1 MPSTVYKSDLSEITF
16 GHETGVRLEHDYAA
30 GTSFTQASCTHN
42 DGTTITHPAN
52 ANIVTGLRVTGST
65 GIPTDAYVAAILSA
79 TTFQLSATTTA
90 GSQNQTLTFDPDFK
104 FIAGGG
110 DKDTVSDTSVIS
122 FRGGQEDTPVFQGIL
137 EYPNGMLVGSKVI
150 FTIGSSSPEWDTQDD
165 YAVSGRMFTIIK
177 QEVATSGDNN
187 GCTEITI
194 TPALKTDHSSV
205 DKDSKTNDV
214 MTILP
219 FTTPAMD
226 VGMQH
231 ADAANESAES
241 VLTDQFIGLVST
253 VALPETKVDLKRYH
267 VVGLGRDVA
276 VQVPGRFTNV
286 GGSFECNIHNGRWFY
301 YCLGHEVVSAP
312 EVRQNGHTNDTF
324 SLSSAVYSGDSYIA
338 FDSSGSTNPAIG
350 GTDIGVGDYIF
361 LLGGDNTEGVDKID
375 VQSYRDTNVNAEVF
389 TNATCVTTDTD
400 ASITIDSTAKLI
412 VGMSVS
418 GTGIPT
424 GATVSSVTNATSF
437 ELSANATASNNPITL
452 TFDPRDISAWPNVD
466 ATQIIDKAMKEE
478 ARRIVAI
485 TVTGGAGKVWLDDP
499 LQFSYEDNTVVKFA
513 RYAANDSNGSPHRN
527 TTTGAI
533 TKPVSHLFFSRTT
546 VPSFAME
553 VSVRRRDI
561 DSNDGTTDGGTGDSK
576 QLTRVFRGC
585 KVKDFSL
592 TTDTDA
598 ALRLTANFDSALC
611 YTDTGRLEASNKGDR
626 YNTHRLFEDTA
637 NTEVKRKV
645 SGIGKG
651 TQKPFMFYNGSI
663 SMLGTTL
670 GQVVSFTL
678 NGKTGVEQ
686 YYTIGASNIANS
698 ATDQV
703 PFAGTRNP
711 TLAVE
716 GKTEYDL
723 EMEIIVDDPLF
734 YHNMR
739 RAVENFD
746 DTDETAQTDSDMIRL
761 SFTKQVS
768 SGTAESIDILMDD
781 YYIVEAPLPV
791 PEDKGPLMAKLKILP
806 KSVKVIAVDTV
817 IHA

>member
-1 MPSTVYKSDLSEITF
+1 MPSTVYKGDLSEITF
-16 GHETGVRLEHDYAA
+16 GHETGVRLEHGYASA
-30 GTSFTQASCTHN
+30 FTFTASFET
-42 DGTTITHPAN
+42 GAN
-52 ANIVTGLRVTGST
+52 AANAPHQDLV
-65 GIPTDAYVAAILSA
+65 
-79 TTFQLSATTTA
+79 
-90 GSQNQTLTFDPDFK
+90 K
-104 FIAGGG
+104 
-110 DKDTVSDTSVIS
+110 DTSVIVLS
-122 FRGGQEDTPVFQGIL
+122 GGSANTPVNAGIL
-137 EYPNGMLVGSKVI
+137 EYPNGMLVGSKVV
-150 FTIGSSSPEWDTQDD
+150 FTIASSSPNWDTQDD
-165 YAVSGRMFTIIK
+165 YAVSGRMYTIIK
-177 QEVATSGDNN
+177 QEVCNDANN
-187 GCTEITI
+187 NNDGKTEITV
-194 TPALKTDHSSV
+194 TPALKTNHTAADQA
-205 DKDSKTNDV
+205 SKANDV

-219 FTTPAMD
+219 FTTPAID
-226 VGMQH
+226 VGMEH
-231 ADAANESAES
+231 ADAANASAES
-241 VLTDQFIGLVST
+241 VLTDQFVGLVST

-267 VVGLGRDVA
+267 VVGLGRDIA

-301 YCLGHEVVSAP
+301 YCLGHEVVNAAT
-312 EVRQNGHTNDTF
+312 VRQDGHASDTF
-324 SLSSAVYSGDSYIA
+324 SLSTAAYSGDSYIA

-361 LLGGDNTEGVDKID
+361 LLGGDNTEGVDKVD

-389 TNATCVTTDTD
+389 TDATCDYNNDPT
-400 ASITIDSTAKLI
+400 ITMDSTAKLI

-418 GTGIPT
+418 GTGIPN
-424 GATVSSVTNATSF
+424 GATVSSITNSTTF
-437 ELSANATASNNPITL
+437 ELSASTTGGSVTNGTL
-452 TFDPRDISAWPNVD
+452 TFDPRDISAWPNVN

-499 LQFSYEDNTVVKFA
+499 LQFSYEDNTVVEFA
-513 RYAANDSNGSPHRN
+513 RYATDSSNGSPHRD
-527 TTTGAI
+527 TTTGAL
-533 TKPVSHLFFSRTT
+533 TNPVNHLFFSRTT

-598 ALRLTANFDSALC
+598 ALRMNVNFDSALC
-611 YTDTGRLEASNKGDR
+611 YTDTGRLETTDADGTAASPGDR

-637 NTEVKRKV
+637 NTEVKRKI

-686 YYTIGASNIANS
+686 YYTIGAANIANS

>member
-1 MPSTVYKSDLSEITF
+1 MPSTVYKGDLSEITF
-16 GHETGVRLEHDYAA
+16 GHETGVRLEHGYA
-30 GTSFTQASCTHN
+30 GSFKFTASFDPN
-42 DGTTITHPAN
+42 DPAPAN
-52 ANIVTGLRVTGST
+52 APHQDLV
-65 GIPTDAYVAAILSA
+65 
-79 TTFQLSATTTA
+79 
-90 GSQNQTLTFDPDFK
+90 K
-104 FIAGGG
+104 
-110 DKDTVSDTSVIS
+110 DTSVIVLS
-122 FRGGQEDTPVFQGIL
+122 GGTEDSPVFSGIL

-150 FTIGSSSPEWDTQDD
+150 FTIASSSPDWSTDDD
-165 YAVSGRMFTIIK
+165 YAVSGRMYTIIK
-177 QEVATSGDNN
+177 QEVSVDSTGQNN
-187 GCTEITI
+187 NKTEITV
-194 TPALKTDHSSV
+194 TPALKTNHTAA
-205 DKDSKTNDV
+205 DKDSKANDV

-219 FTTPAMD
+219 FTTPAID

-231 ADAANESAES
+231 ASAANASAES
-241 VLTDQFIGLVST
+241 VLTDQFVGLVST

-276 VQVPGRFTNV
+276 VQVPGKFTNT

-301 YCLGHEVVSAP
+301 YCLGHEVVNATG
-312 EVRQNGHTNDTF
+312 VRQDGHANDTF
-324 SLSSAVYSGDSYIA
+324 SLSAAAYSGDSYIA
-338 FDSSGSTNPAIG
+338 FDSSGSTNPVVG
-350 GTDIGVGDYIF
+350 SVGVGVGDYIF

-375 VQSYRDTNVNAEVF
+375 VQSYRDTNVNAEIF
-389 TNATCVTTDTD
+389 TDATCDYNNDPT
-400 ASITIDSTAKLI
+400 ITMDSTAKLI
-412 VGMSVS
+412 VGMAVS

-424 GATVSSVTNATSF
+424 GATVSSITNSTTF
-437 ELSANATASNNPITL
+437 ELSASTTGGSVDNGTL
-452 TFDPRDISAWPNVD
+452 TFDPRDVTAWPNVN

-499 LQFSYEDNTVVKFA
+499 LQFSYENNTVVEFA
-513 RYAANDSNGSPHRN
+513 RYAADDSNGSPHRN
-527 TTTGAI
+527 TTTGALSN
-533 TKPVSHLFFSRTT
+533 PVSHLFFSRTT
-546 VPSFAME
+546 IPSFAME
-553 VSVRRRDI
+553 VSIRRRDI

-585 KVKDFSL
+585 KVKDWSL

-598 ALRLTANFDSALC
+598 ALRLSANFDSALC

-637 NTEVKRKV
+637 NTEVKRKD
-645 SGIGKG
+645 SGIAKG

-686 YYTIGASNIANS
+686 YYTIGAANIANS

-746 DTDETAQTDSDMIRL
+746 NIDETAQTDADMIRL

-768 SGTAESIDILMDD
+768 SGVAESIDILMDD

>member
-16 GHETGVRLEHDYAA
+16 GHETGIRLEHGYASA
-30 GTSFTQASCTHN
+30 FTFTASFET
-42 DGTTITHPAN
+42 GAN
-52 ANIVTGLRVTGST
+52 AANAPHQDLV
-65 GIPTDAYVAAILSA
+65 
-79 TTFQLSATTTA
+79 
-90 GSQNQTLTFDPDFK
+90 K
-104 FIAGGG
+104 
-110 DKDTVSDTSVIS
+110 DTSVIVLS
-122 FRGGQEDTPVFQGIL
+122 GGSANTPVNAGIL

-150 FTIGSSSPEWDTQDD
+150 FTIASSSPNWDTQDD
-165 YAVSGRMFTIIK
+165 YAVSGRMYTIIK
-177 QEVATSGDNN
+177 QEVCNDANNDND
-187 GCTEITI
+187 GKTEITV
-194 TPALKTDHSSV
+194 TPALKTNHTAADQA
-205 DKDSKTNDV
+205 SKANDV

-219 FTTPAMD
+219 FTTPAID
-226 VGMQH
+226 VGMEH
-231 ADAANESAES
+231 ADAANASAES
-241 VLTDQFIGLVST
+241 VLTDQFVGLVST

-301 YCLGHEVVSAP
+301 YCLGHEVVNAAT
-312 EVRQNGHTNDTF
+312 VRQDGHASDTF

-338 FDSSGSTNPAIG
+338 FDSSGSTNPAINSV
-350 GTDIGVGDYIF
+350 DVGVGDYVF
-361 LLGGDNTEGVDKID
+361 LLGGDNTDGVDKVD
-375 VQSYRDTNVNAEVF
+375 VQTYRDTGVGGGL
-389 TNATCVTTDTD
+389 D
-400 ASITIDSTAKLI
+400 AD
-412 VGMSVS
+412 
-418 GTGIPT
+418 
-424 GATVSSVTNATSF
+424 
-437 ELSANATASNNPITL
+437 
-452 TFDPRDISAWPNVD
+452 AWPNVN

-499 LQFSYEDNTVVKFA
+499 LQFSYEDNTVVEFA
-513 RYAANDSNGSPHRN
+513 RYAADDSNGSPHRN

-611 YTDTGRLEASNKGDR
+611 YTDTGRLEGTNKGDR

-686 YYTIGASNIANS
+686 YYTIGAANIANS

-746 DTDETAQTDSDMIRL
+746 DTDEADQIDSDMIRL

>member
-16 GHETGVRLEHDYAA
+16 GHETGIRLEHGYASA
-30 GTSFTQASCTHN
+30 FTFTASFET
-42 DGTTITHPAN
+42 GAN
-52 ANIVTGLRVTGST
+52 AANAPHQDLV
-65 GIPTDAYVAAILSA
+65 
-79 TTFQLSATTTA
+79 
-90 GSQNQTLTFDPDFK
+90 K
-104 FIAGGG
+104 
-110 DKDTVSDTSVIS
+110 DTSVIVLS
-122 FRGGQEDTPVFQGIL
+122 GGSANTPVNAGIL

-150 FTIGSSSPEWDTQDD
+150 FTIASSSPNWDTQDD
-165 YAVSGRMFTIIK
+165 YAVSGRMYTIIK
-177 QEVATSGDNN
+177 QEVCNDANNDND
-187 GCTEITI
+187 GKTEITV
-194 TPALKTDHSSV
+194 TPALKTNHTAADQA
-205 DKDSKTNDV
+205 SKANDV

-219 FTTPAMD
+219 FTTPAID
-226 VGMQH
+226 VGMEH
-231 ADAANESAES
+231 ADAANASAES
-241 VLTDQFIGLVST
+241 VLTDQFVGLVST

-312 EVRQNGHTNDTF
+312 TVKQDGHASDTF
-324 SLSSAVYSGDSYIA
+324 SLSAAAYSGDSYIT
-338 FDSSGSTNPAIG
+338 FDSSGSTNPAINSV
-350 GTDIGVGDYIF
+350 DVGVGDYIF
-361 LLGGDNTEGVDKID
+361 LDGNTLVTGGDATGNSATNVINMVD
-375 VQSYRDTNVNAEVF
+375 VQTYRDTG
-389 TNATCVTTDTD
+389 
-400 ASITIDSTAKLI
+400 
-412 VGMSVS
+412 VG
-418 GTGIPT
+418 GGL
-424 GATVSSVTNATSF
+424 AA
-437 ELSANATASNNPITL
+437 
-452 TFDPRDISAWPNVD
+452 DAWPNVN
-466 ATQIIDKAMKEE
+466 ATQIIDKAIKVE

-499 LQFSYEDNTVVKFA
+499 LQYSYDDNTVVEFA
-513 RYAANDSNGSPHRN
+513 RYAADSSNGSPHRD
-527 TTTGAI
+527 TTTGAL
-533 TKPVSHLFFSRTT
+533 TNPVNHLFFSRTT

-686 YYTIGASNIANS
+686 YYTIGAANIANS

-746 DTDETAQTDSDMIRL
+746 DTDEADQIDSDMIRL

>member
-16 GHETGVRLEHDYAA
+16 GHETGIRLEHGYASA
-30 GTSFTQASCTHN
+30 FTFTASFET
-42 DGTTITHPAN
+42 GAN
-52 ANIVTGLRVTGST
+52 AANAPHQDLV
-65 GIPTDAYVAAILSA
+65 
-79 TTFQLSATTTA
+79 
-90 GSQNQTLTFDPDFK
+90 K
-104 FIAGGG
+104 
-110 DKDTVSDTSVIS
+110 DTSVIVLS
-122 FRGGQEDTPVFQGIL
+122 GGSANTPVNAGIL

-150 FTIGSSSPEWDTQDD
+150 FTIASSSPNWDTQDD
-165 YAVSGRMFTIIK
+165 YAVSGRMYTIIK
-177 QEVATSGDNN
+177 QEVCNDANNDND
-187 GCTEITI
+187 GKTEITV
-194 TPALKTDHSSV
+194 TPALKTNHTAADQA
-205 DKDSKTNDV
+205 SKANDV

-219 FTTPAMD
+219 FTTPAID
-226 VGMQH
+226 VGMEH
-231 ADAANESAES
+231 ADAANASAES
-241 VLTDQFIGLVST
+241 VLTDQFVGLVST

-301 YCLGHEVVSAP
+301 YCLGHEVVNAAT
-312 EVRQNGHTNDTF
+312 VRQDGHASDTF

-338 FDSSGSTNPAIG
+338 FDSSGSTNPAINSV
-350 GTDIGVGDYIF
+350 DVGVGDYVF
-361 LLGGDNTEGVDKID
+361 LLGGDNTDGVDKVD
-375 VQSYRDTNVNAEVF
+375 VQTYRDTGVGGGL
-389 TNATCVTTDTD
+389 D
-400 ASITIDSTAKLI
+400 AD
-412 VGMSVS
+412 
-418 GTGIPT
+418 
-424 GATVSSVTNATSF
+424 
-437 ELSANATASNNPITL
+437 
-452 TFDPRDISAWPNVD
+452 AWPNVN

-499 LQFSYEDNTVVKFA
+499 LQFSYEDNTVVEFA
-513 RYAANDSNGSPHRN
+513 RYAADSSNGSPHRD
-527 TTTGAI
+527 TTTGAL
-533 TKPVSHLFFSRTT
+533 TNPVNHLFFSRTT

-686 YYTIGASNIANS
+686 YYTIGAANIANS

-746 DTDETAQTDSDMIRL
+746 DTDEADQIDSDMIRL

>member
-16 GHETGVRLEHDYAA
+16 GHETGVTLEHDYAA
-30 GTSFTQASCTHN
+30 GTSFTDATCDYN
-42 DGTTITHPAN
+42 DAVTITNDAN
-52 ANIVTGLRVTGST
+52 AAIVTGLRVTGT
-65 GIPTDAYVAAILSA
+65 GIPTDAYVASIVSSNAAGA
-79 TTFQLSATTTA
+79 TTSFTLSVATTGGAVTN
-90 GSQNQTLTFDPDFK
+90 GTLTFDPDFK

-110 DKDTVSDTSVIS
+110 DKDTVKDTSVIS
-122 FRGGQEDTPVFQGIL
+122 FRGGQEDTPVYEGIL

-150 FTIGSSSPEWDTQDD
+150 FTIASSSPEWDTQDD

-194 TPALKTDHSSV
+194 TPALKTLHETL
-205 DKDSKTNDV
+205 DKESKANDV

-219 FTTPAMD
+219 FTTPAID

-231 ADAANESAES
+231 ADAANASAES
-241 VLTDQFIGLVST
+241 VLTDQFVGLVST

-312 EVRQNGHTNDTF
+312 EVRQDGHASDTF
-324 SLSSAVYSGDSYIA
+324 KLVGAHYSGDSYIN
-338 FDSSGSTNPAIG
+338 FDGTLANGNAGSTNPAINSVNV
-350 GTDIGVGDYIF
+350 GVGDYIF
-361 LLGGDNTEGVDKID
+361 LLGGDNTEGVDKVD
-375 VQSYRDTNVNAEVF
+375 VQSYRDTGVGGGL
-389 TNATCVTTDTD
+389 D
-400 ASITIDSTAKLI
+400 AD
-412 VGMSVS
+412 
-418 GTGIPT
+418 
-424 GATVSSVTNATSF
+424 
-437 ELSANATASNNPITL
+437 
-452 TFDPRDISAWPNVD
+452 AWPNVN

-485 TVTGGAGKVWLDDP
+485 TVTGGVGKVWLDDP
-499 LQFSYEDNTVVKFA
+499 LQFSYEDNTVVEFA
-513 RYAANDSNGSPHRN
+513 RYAADDSNGSPHRD

-626 YNTHRLFEDTA
+626 YNAHRLFEDTA

-686 YYTIGASNIANS
+686 YYTIGAANIANS

-746 DTDETAQTDSDMIRL
+746 EDSTDSVDSDTIRL

-791 PEDKGPLMAKLKILP
+791 PEDKGPLRAKLKILP

>member
-1 MPSTVYKSDLSEITF
+1 MPSTVYKGDLSEITF
-16 GHETGVRLEHDYAA
+16 GHETGVRLEHGYASA
-30 GTSFTQASCTHN
+30 FTFTASFET
-42 DGTTITHPAN
+42 GAN
-52 ANIVTGLRVTGST
+52 AANAPHQDLV
-65 GIPTDAYVAAILSA
+65 
-79 TTFQLSATTTA
+79 
-90 GSQNQTLTFDPDFK
+90 K
-104 FIAGGG
+104 
-110 DKDTVSDTSVIS
+110 DTSVIVLS
-122 FRGGQEDTPVFQGIL
+122 GGSANTPVNAGIL

-150 FTIGSSSPEWDTQDD
+150 FTIASSSPNWDTQDD
-165 YAVSGRMFTIIK
+165 YAVSGRMYTIIK
-177 QEVATSGDNN
+177 QEVCNDADNDN
-187 GCTEITI
+187 DGKTEITV
-194 TPALKTDHSSV
+194 TPALKTNHTAADQA
-205 DKDSKTNDV
+205 SKANDV

-219 FTTPAMD
+219 FTTPAID
-226 VGMQH
+226 VGMEH
-231 ADAANESAES
+231 ADAANASAES
-241 VLTDQFIGLVST
+241 VLTDQFVGLVST

-267 VVGLGRDVA
+267 VVGLGRDIA

-312 EVRQNGHTNDTF
+312 EVRQDGHTNDTF
-324 SLSSAVYSGDSYIA
+324 SLSSAVYSGDSYIT

-361 LLGGDNTEGVDKID
+361 LLGNTLVTGGDATGNSATNVINMVD
-375 VQSYRDTNVNAEVF
+375 VQTYRDTG
-389 TNATCVTTDTD
+389 
-400 ASITIDSTAKLI
+400 
-412 VGMSVS
+412 VG
-418 GTGIPT
+418 GGL
-424 GATVSSVTNATSF
+424 AA
-437 ELSANATASNNPITL
+437 
-452 TFDPRDISAWPNVD
+452 DAWPNVN
-466 ATQIIDKAMKEE
+466 ATQIIDKAIKEE

-499 LQFSYEDNTVVKFA
+499 LQYSYDDNTVVEFA
-513 RYAANDSNGSPHRN
+513 RYAADDSNGSPHRN

-553 VSVRRRDI
+553 VSIRRRDI
-561 DSNDGTTDGGTGDSK
+561 DSNIGTTDGGTGDSK

-637 NTEVKRKV
+637 HTEVERKI

-663 SMLGTTL
+663 SILGTTL

-746 DTDETAQTDSDMIRL
+746 EDSTDSVDTDMIRL